1 MMVTEVLTFLNAT
14 TMRDKT
20 KPSRTPEARQMLK
33 ELSNEVKP
41 LVKEGAFDTVNEA
54 VIKLCYMRDGH
65 DEFKKF
71 NQWLN
76 EGKRVKKGEKGFPVW
91 ARPKDMKKDE
101 HPDLEDDFS
110 FFPIC
115 YLFSNAQVE

>member
-1 MMVTEVLTFLNAT
+1 MTQ
-14 TMRDKT
+14 DI
-20 KPSRTPEARQMLK
+20 KPSRTHEARQELK
-33 ELSNEVKP
+33 AISKVAKM

-54 VIKLCYMRDGH
+54 IIETVYRKDGN
-65 DEFKKF
+65 DIFKKF
-71 NQWLN
+71 NEWKQA
-76 EGKRVKKGEKGFPVW
+76 GKKIKKGSKGFPVW
-91 ARPKDMKKDE
+91 ARPKEMKKDE

>member
-1 MMVTEVLTFLNAT
+1 MEKQFN
-14 TMRDKT
+14 
-20 KPSRTPEARQMLK
+20 SRQNEARQQLK
-33 ELSNEVKP
+33 ELSQVVKP
-41 LVKEGAFDTVNEA
+41 MVKVGAFDTVNQAIIETA
-54 VIKLCYMRDGH
+54 YKK
-65 DEFKKF
+65 DEHQIFKKF

-91 ARPKDMKKDE
+91 ARPREMKKEE
-101 HPDLEDDFS
+101 HPNIDDDFS